1 MATNREIA
9 LEQALV
15 ATFAAAKKLGIDQ
28 GTLQQESREIIQ
40 RYSQFVELDQP
51 HVADAR
57 KELAGAW
64 DQFKAIAGK

>member
-1 MATNREIA
+1 MATDREIA

-15 ATFAAAKKLGIDQ
+15 AAFAAAEKLGIDHN
-28 GTLQQESREIIQ
+28 TLHQESREIIQ
-40 RYSQFVELDQP
+40 RHSKFVELDRP

-57 KELAGAW
+57 KELVGAW